1 MTFIES
7 VLNRLGYARSNY
19 GMAMQLSVSIAF
31 RAISENRRSV
41 LPYYSPIDRR
51 ERLVEITKALIQMD
65 RYQIQDAKVLATE
78 KEMYAKA
85 LEKYQKQIPVS
96 SWFHGDINK
105 PAYF

>member
-65 RYQIQDAKVLATE
+65 HYQIQDAKVLATE
-78 KEMYAKA
+78 KEIYAKA
-85 LEKYQKQIPVS
+85 LKEQQKQTPVS
-96 SWFHGDINK
+96 SWFHGSFDK
-105 PAYF
+105 PSYF

>member
-19 GMAMQLSVSIAF
+19 GMAMQLSVSIALCN
-31 RAISENRRSV
+31 IGDERRSN
-41 LPYYSPIDRR
+41 LKFCKPDDRR
-51 ERLVEITKALIQMD
+51 LQLVEITKALIQMD
-65 RYQIQDAKVLATE
+65 RYQIQDAKVLSTE
-78 KEMYAKA
+78 KEIYAKA

>member
-1 MTFIES
+1 MTIES
-7 VLNRLGYARSNY
+7 VLNRLMFARSNY

-41 LPYYSPIDRR
+41 LPYYSPTGRR

-78 KEMYAKA
+78 KEIYAKA
-85 LEKYQKQIPVS
+85 LKEQQKQTPVS
-96 SWFHGDINK
+96 SWFHGSFDK